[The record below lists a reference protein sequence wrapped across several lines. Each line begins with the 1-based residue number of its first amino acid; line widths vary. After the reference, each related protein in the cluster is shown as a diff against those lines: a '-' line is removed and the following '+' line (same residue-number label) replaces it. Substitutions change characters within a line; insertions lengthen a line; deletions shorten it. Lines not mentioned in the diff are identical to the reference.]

1 LLRDGQA
8 RNLEVRVRHKDG
20 SIRTALLS
28 ASLLTLNG
36 EPHILAITKDISE
49 LKRAE
54 DELRKLWRTVE
65 QGPAAVLITDPQGKI
80 EYVNPKFSE
89 LTGYDR
95 AEAIGNN
102 PRLLKSGVMSSDG
115 YQALW
120 STIRNGSEWRGELCN
135 RRKDGSLYWANALI
149 SPVKGPE
156 GEISHYVGIQ
166 SDITDRKLSEEQL
179 RASEE
184 RFRCLVE
191 SSVLGIIIERN
202 GKALFANNTFAAI
215 FGYSS
220 AEDILALDSC
230 EVLYATSERARIQR
244 YRALR
249 AADAYAPEEYE
260 YRGVRQNGSLIW
272 VRTSERVIPWGKETA
287 IQSTVVDVTLRK
299 LYEERLHYQANF
311 DPVTDLPNRTLALDR
326 LNAAISSGR
335 RHHRKVGLL
344 FIDVDHFKK
353 INDTLGH
360 TIGDQ
365 FLKQAAQRIRAC
377 VREEDTVARFG
388 GDEFTVIL
396 PDLRW
401 GEDAK
406 TVARK
411 VLDAFTSPF
420 VLGGTE
426 AFLTASIGMSV
437 CPDDGDDAQTL
448 MRNADA
454 AMYQAKEE
462 GRNTARFFT
471 SQLNDRALARIRI
484 EGQLRQALEQGEF
497 LLFYQPLV
505 DIATDRIIGA
515 EALLRWTSPAL
526 GSVPPDQFIRVAE
539 DTGLIIPIGEWV
551 LHEAC
556 RQARDWQAAGLD
568 DLYLSVN
575 VSSRQFRGLTLV
587 GSVCAAL
594 QDNDLPADMLQL
606 EITEGLLM
614 DDLPETRAA
623 INELIARGVRLA
635 VDDFGTGY
643 SSLSYL
649 TRFPVDTVKI
659 DRSFTTDILADRV
672 RATLVDAIIAMA
684 HRLSLKVIA
693 EGVETIEQLEFL
705 RSYGCDVA
713 QGYLFSRPVSA
724 DAFAKLYRSWPD
736 RQRPKQAG

>member
-1 LLRDGQA
+1 
-8 RNLEVRVRHKDG
+8 
-20 SIRTALLS
+20 
-28 ASLLTLNG
+28 
-36 EPHILAITKDISE
+36 
-49 LKRAE
+49 
-54 DELRKLWRTVE
+54 
-65 QGPAAVLITDPQGKI
+65 
-80 EYVNPKFSE
+80 
-89 LTGYDR
+89 
-95 AEAIGNN
+95 
-102 PRLLKSGVMSSDG
+102 
-115 YQALW
+115 
-120 STIRNGSEWRGELCN
+120 
-135 RRKDGSLYWANALI
+135 
-149 SPVKGPE
+149 
-156 GEISHYVGIQ
+156 
-166 SDITDRKLSEEQL
+166 
-179 RASEE
+179 
-184 RFRCLVE
+184 
-191 SSVLGIIIERN
+191 
-202 GKALFANNTFAAI
+202 
-215 FGYSS
+215 
-220 AEDILALDSC
+220 
-230 EVLYATSERARIQR
+230 
-244 YRALR
+244 
-249 AADAYAPEEYE
+249 
-260 YRGVRQNGSLIW
+260 
-272 VRTSERVIPWGKETA
+272 
-287 IQSTVVDVTLRK
+287 
-299 LYEERLHYQANF
+299 
-311 DPVTDLPNRTLALDR
+311 
-326 LNAAISSGR
+326 
-335 RHHRKVGLL
+335 
-344 FIDVDHFKK
+344 
-353 INDTLGH
+353 
-360 TIGDQ
+360 
-365 FLKQAAQRIRAC
+365 
-377 VREEDTVARFG
+377 
-388 GDEFTVIL
+388 
-396 PDLRW
+396 
-401 GEDAK
+401 
-406 TVARK
+406 
-411 VLDAFTSPF
+411 
-420 VLGGTE
+420 
-426 AFLTASIGMSV
+426 
-437 CPDDGDDAQTL
+437 
-448 MRNADA
+448 
-454 AMYQAKEE
+454 MYQAKEE